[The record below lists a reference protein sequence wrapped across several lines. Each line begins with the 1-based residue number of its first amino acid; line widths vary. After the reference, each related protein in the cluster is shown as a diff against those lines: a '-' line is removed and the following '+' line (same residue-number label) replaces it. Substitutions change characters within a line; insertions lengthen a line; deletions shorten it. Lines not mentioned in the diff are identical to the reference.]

1 MTEEKQTATVN
12 LLPMEKFKTAFLVLN
27 IIILLFLAA
36 GGGYYWSNRQFLKKF
51 PTKPVPVGSCPPCSS
66 AEMPS
71 SLASP
76 LFHSSLA
83 DWLEGITPEMMPF
96 SNWCVGIGGELQNLT
111 KNSLEIQESDI
122 LKELVFNEDLLIE
135 YQKIFVE
142 SDEVIPASKE
152 EIQVGDR
159 IILNVCFN
167 TLTGEAESLSLNK
180 LVFEEEIPTTPVAS
194 PSAAPDL

>member
-1 MTEEKQTATVN
+1 MG
-12 LLPMEKFKTAFLVLN
+12 KFKTAFLILN

-51 PTKPVPVGSCPPCSS
+51 PTKPVPAPCPPCSS
-66 AEMPS
+66 AEMAS
-71 SLASP
+71 GFASP
-76 LFHSSLA
+76 LLHYNLT
-83 DWLEGITPEMMPF
+83 DWLEGITPEMIPF
-96 SNWCVGIGGELQNLT
+96 SNWCIGIEGELQNLT

-167 TLTGEAESLSLNK
+167 TLTGETESLSLNK
-180 LVFEEEIPTTPVAS
+180 LVFEEEIPITQTATPS
-194 PSAAPDL
+194 GTPDL